1 MKNIFQKKGMPF
13 MLLGVGVLSGFING
27 LLGAGGGIIVVLA
40 VNKLFNVGEDKNA
53 AFATAL
59 CVMLPVSLL
68 SVAMYSARGSMDMSG
83 FGVFVI
89 PAIVGGALGGF
100 LLGKLRAVFVK
111 RMFAAL
117 VVVSGILLVVR

>member
-1 MKNIFQKKGMPF
+1 MQIMQKSKMPLA
-13 MLLGVGVLSGFING
+13 LLGVGLLSGFLNG

-68 SVAMYSARGSMDMSG
+68 SAAMYAARGSMNMTG
-83 FGVFVI
+83 FGVFII
-89 PAIVGGALGGF
+89 PAILGGALGGF

-111 RMFAAL
+111 RLFAAL
-117 VVVSGILLVVR
+117 VVVSGILLIVR